1 MKEVFPMMDS
11 MGDGGSTAT
20 TLLMLLVWLLTLA
33 AAFAGGWLVAHR
45 GLPAR
50 LVSGGSG
57 DILARSLTEA
67 PHDEAEALL
76 RHRLAAG
83 EIDDDEFLRLRS
95 ALESRWS

>member
-1 MKEVFPMMDS
+1 MMDS

-20 TLLMLLVWLLTLA
+20 LLMLFVWLLTLA

-50 LVSGGSG
+50 LVSGGPW
-57 DILARSLTEA
+57 DILARSATA
-67 PHDEAEALL
+67 TDTGYDEAEALL

>member
-1 MKEVFPMMDS
+1 MMHS
-11 MGDGGSTAT
+11 TGDGGSTA

-33 AAFAGGWLVAHR
+33 AAFAGGWLAAHR

-50 LVSGGSG
+50 LIGGAARG
-57 DILARSLTEA
+57 TLAGTGTDTGY
-67 PHDEAEALL
+67 DEAEALL